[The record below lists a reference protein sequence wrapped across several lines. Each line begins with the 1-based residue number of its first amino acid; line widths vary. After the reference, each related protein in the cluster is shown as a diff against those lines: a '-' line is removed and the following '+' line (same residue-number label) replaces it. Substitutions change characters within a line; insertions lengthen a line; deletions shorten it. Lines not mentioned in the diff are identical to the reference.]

1 MKQGKIETKKNVV
14 DYFFLLILNATTLV
28 WTFIISYKEQYKYT
42 SNFLHIILP
51 RVSPLLFQCSF

>member
-28 WTFIISYKEQYKYT
+28 WTFIISYKEQYKYM